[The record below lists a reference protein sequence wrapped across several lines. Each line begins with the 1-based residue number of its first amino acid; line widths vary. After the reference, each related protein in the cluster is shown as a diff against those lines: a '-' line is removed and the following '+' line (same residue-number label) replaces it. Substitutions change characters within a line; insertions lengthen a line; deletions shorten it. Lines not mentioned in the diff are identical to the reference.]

1 MSDQP
6 HATDSPVLC
15 VYIAE
20 HCPICAD
27 ARELAAAIRR
37 DYPGVALF
45 EVLVGAATQPV
56 PPQLFATPT
65 WFLNDVLWS
74 LGNPSAQQVAQALGT
89 AFASPT
95 MERHVKTD
103 EKSASPQ
110 PAEKMRY
117 LSELTVFQDL
127 SPREIEEINR
137 VTTMSQVAKG
147 RVFYRP
153 EEPGE
158 VLFILKEGR
167 VQLYRI
173 SPEGKKLVIST
184 LGPHTLFG
192 EMALLGTKMHNTF
205 AEAIEDCLICVMSR
219 TDLERLILS
228 KPQVAVRILEV
239 TGKRLREAEE
249 RLENMAFK
257 GIPARLASLLLRLAE
272 EQASADIVGLTHQD
286 LAESVGTYRETATQ
300 VLNDLKSDG
309 LIDIGRKRISILNR
323 ERLIEVADS

>member
-1 MSDQP
+1 M
-6 HATDSPVLC
+6 
-15 VYIAE
+15 
-20 HCPICAD
+20 
-27 ARELAAAIRR
+27 
-37 DYPGVALF
+37 
-45 EVLVGAATQPV
+45 
-56 PPQLFATPT
+56 
-65 WFLNDVLWS
+65 
-74 LGNPSAQQVAQALGT
+74 
-89 AFASPT
+89 
-95 MERHVKTD
+95 KTD
-103 EKSASPQ
+103 ERTLLQ

-117 LSELTVFQDL
+117 LSELTVFRDL
-127 SPREIEEINR
+127 SPREMEELNR
-137 VTTMSQVAKG
+137 ITTMSTVPKG

-173 SPEGKKLVIST
+173 SPEGKKLVITT

-219 TDLERLILS
+219 TDLERLILN
-228 KPQVAVRILEV
+228 KPQVALRILEI

-257 GIPARLASLLLRLAE
+257 GIPARLASLLLRLAA
-272 EQASADIVGLTHQD
+272 EQSSDNIAGLTHQD

-300 VLNDLKSDG
+300 VLNDLKAG
-309 LIDIGRKRISILNR
+309 GFIDIGRKRIVILDR
-323 ERLIEVADS
+323 EGLEEVAEN

>member
-1 MSDQP
+1 M
-6 HATDSPVLC
+6 A
-15 VYIAE
+15 
-20 HCPICAD
+20 
-27 ARELAAAIRR
+27 
-37 DYPGVALF
+37 
-45 EVLVGAATQPV
+45 
-56 PPQLFATPT
+56 
-65 WFLNDVLWS
+65 
-74 LGNPSAQQVAQALGT
+74 
-89 AFASPT
+89 
-95 MERHVKTD
+95 
-103 EKSASPQ
+103 Q
-110 PAEKMRY
+110 PADKLRY

-127 SPREIEEINR
+127 SPREMQELNR
-137 VTTMSQVAKG
+137 IITMSTVPRG

-173 SPEGKKLVIST
+173 SPEGKKLVITT

-205 AEAIEDCLICVMSR
+205 AEAIDDCLICVMSR
-219 TDLERLILS
+219 TDLERLILN
-228 KPQVAVRILEV
+228 KPQVALRILEV

-272 EQASADIVGLTHQD
+272 EQGNDEIAGLTHQD

-300 VLNDLKSDG
+300 VLNDLKAQG
-309 LIDIGRKRISILNR
+309 LIEIGRKRIKVLDVA
-323 ERLIEVADS
+323 RLAEIAES

>member
-1 MSDQP
+1 MD
-6 HATDSPVLC
+6 
-15 VYIAE
+15 
-20 HCPICAD
+20 
-27 ARELAAAIRR
+27 
-37 DYPGVALF
+37 
-45 EVLVGAATQPV
+45 
-56 PPQLFATPT
+56 
-65 WFLNDVLWS
+65 
-74 LGNPSAQQVAQALGT
+74 
-89 AFASPT
+89 
-95 MERHVKTD
+95 ERHGVT
-103 EKSASPQ
+103 Q
-110 PAEKMRY
+110 PAEKMNH
-117 LSELTVFQDL
+117 LSELAVFQDL
-127 SPREIEEINR
+127 TPREMEDLNR
-137 VTTMSQVAKG
+137 ITTMSTVPKG

-173 SPEGKKLVIST
+173 SPEGKKLVITT

-205 AEAIEDCLICVMSR
+205 AESVEDCLICVMSR

-228 KPQVAVRILEV
+228 KPQVALRILDI

-272 EQASADIVGLTHQD
+272 EQHGDEISGLTHQD

-300 VLNDLKSDG
+300 VLNDLKAQA
-309 LIDIGRKRISILNR
+309 IIEIGRKRIRILNKNA
-323 ERLIEVADS
+323 LIEVAES

>member
-1 MSDQP
+1 MPDLNI
-6 HATDSPVLC
+6 DS
-15 VYIAE
+15 
-20 HCPICAD
+20 
-27 ARELAAAIRR
+27 
-37 DYPGVALF
+37 
-45 EVLVGAATQPV
+45 
-56 PPQLFATPT
+56 
-65 WFLNDVLWS
+65 
-74 LGNPSAQQVAQALGT
+74 GT
-89 AFASPT
+89 I
-95 MERHVKTD
+95 
-103 EKSASPQ
+103 SPQ

-117 LSELTVFQDL
+117 LSELAVFQDL
-127 SPREIEEINR
+127 TPREMEDLNR
-137 VTTMSQVAKG
+137 ITTMSTVPRG

-173 SPEGKKLVIST
+173 SPEGKKLVITT

-219 TDLERLILS
+219 SDLERLILN
-228 KPQVAVRILEV
+228 KPQVALRILEI

-257 GIPARLASLLLRLAE
+257 GIPARLASLLLRLSE
-272 EQASADIVGLTHQD
+272 EQASDQVTGLTHQD

-300 VLNDLKSDG
+300 VLNDLKSQG
-309 LIDIGRKRISILNR
+309 LIEIGRKRITLLDKESLFEIA
-323 ERLIEVADS
+323 EA

>member
-1 MSDQP
+1 MNAKSD
-6 HATDSPVLC
+6 
-15 VYIAE
+15 E
-20 HCPICAD
+20 
-27 ARELAAAIRR
+27 R
-37 DYPGVALF
+37 VA
-45 EVLVGAATQPV
+45 
-56 PPQLFATPT
+56 
-65 WFLNDVLWS
+65 
-74 LGNPSAQQVAQALGT
+74 VAQ
-89 AFASPT
+89 
-95 MERHVKTD
+95 
-103 EKSASPQ
+103 
-110 PAEKMRY
+110 PADKLRY

-127 SPREIEEINR
+127 TPREMQELNR
-137 VTTMSQVAKG
+137 IITMSTVPRG

-173 SPEGKKLVIST
+173 SPEGKKLVITT

-205 AEAIEDCLICVMSR
+205 AEAIDDCLICVMSR
-219 TDLERLILS
+219 TDLERLILG
-228 KPQVAVRILEV
+228 KPQVALRILEV

-272 EQASADIVGLTHQD
+272 EQGNDEIAGLTHQD

-300 VLNDLKSDG
+300 VLNDLKTQG
-309 LIDIGRKRISILNR
+309 LIEIGRKRIKVLDAA
-323 ERLIEVADS
+323 RLTEIAES

>member
-1 MSDQP
+1 LNTKSD
-6 HATDSPVLC
+6 DRLS
-15 VYIAE
+15 
-20 HCPICAD
+20 
-27 ARELAAAIRR
+27 
-37 DYPGVALF
+37 VA
-45 EVLVGAATQPV
+45 
-56 PPQLFATPT
+56 
-65 WFLNDVLWS
+65 
-74 LGNPSAQQVAQALGT
+74 
-89 AFASPT
+89 
-95 MERHVKTD
+95 
-103 EKSASPQ
+103 Q
-110 PAEKMRY
+110 PAEKLRY

-127 SPREIEEINR
+127 SPREMQELNR
-137 VTTMSQVAKG
+137 IITMSHVPRG

-173 SPEGKKLVIST
+173 SPEGKKLVITT

-205 AEAIEDCLICVMSR
+205 AEAIEDCLICIMSR
-219 TDLERLILS
+219 ADLERLILN
-228 KPQVAVRILEV
+228 KPQVALRILEV

-272 EQASADIVGLTHQD
+272 EQGNDEISGLTHQD

-300 VLNDLKSDG
+300 VLNDLKSQG
-309 LIDIGRKRISILNR
+309 LIEIGRKRIKILDPA
-323 ERLIEVADS
+323 RLAEIAES